1 MQKWTEKSTLAEN
14 WLLTYRNLLLNVLK
28 QKPTQYHLPCCN
40 MLKKTT
46 REALFVIF
54 WGKGVLLRPPGG
66 YPEVKPQVLICCRCI
81 CDIATGTAWDT
92 SWTNENLCCRQLKP
106 SQSSTTGTPAKL
118 NLSQLSGMLEVK
130 TGITNITGHS
140 CSYVRKVS
148 QAVER
153 FSYDL
158 EKWFQ

>member
-1 MQKWTEKSTLAEN
+1 
-14 WLLTYRNLLLNVLK
+14 
-28 QKPTQYHLPCCN
+28 

-66 YPEVKPQVLICCRCI
+66 YSEVKPQVLICCRCI

-118 NLSQLSGMLEVK
+118 NLSQLCRHAGGKDWDNQYCWPLLF
-130 TGITNITGHS
+130 S
-140 CSYVRKVS
+140 CQKSIPGSIGCHVAGASAAYEN
-148 QAVER
+148 QA
-153 FSYDL
+153 L
-158 EKWFQ
+158 Q